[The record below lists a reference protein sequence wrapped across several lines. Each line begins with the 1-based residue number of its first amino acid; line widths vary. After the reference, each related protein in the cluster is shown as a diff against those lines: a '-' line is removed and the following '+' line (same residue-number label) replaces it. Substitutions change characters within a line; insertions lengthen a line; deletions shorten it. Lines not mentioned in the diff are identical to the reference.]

1 MWKEFKEFAL
11 KGNVMDM
18 AIGIIIGAAFSPIVK
33 SLVND
38 VVMPPIGMLM
48 GGVDFTDMFAVLSQ
62 GQTAGPYPTLEAAKA
77 AGAVTVNYGF
87 FINTI
92 ITFLI
97 VAFAVFLM
105 VKAINNLR
113 RKEEEQPE
121 MTKNCPHC
129 RSTIA
134 VEATRCAFC
143 TSDLR
148 AATAR

>member
-33 SLVND
+33 SLVDD
-38 VVMPPIGMLM
+38 VIMPPIGMLM
-48 GGVDFTDMFAVLSQ
+48 GGVDFTDKFAVLSQ
-62 GQTAGPYPTLEAAKA
+62 GLTAGPYLTLEAARA
-77 AGAVTVNYGF
+77 AGAVTVNYGLF
-87 FINTI
+87 VNTI

-113 RKEEEQPE
+113 RGEEEQPE
-121 MTKNCPHC
+121 TTKNCPHC

-134 VEATRCAFC
+134 MEATRCAFC